1 MCSALSTAR
10 NAGHKAHFR
19 DGWSKEGDLIGI
31 SCHDGAK
38 ATFEK
43 SSSTGKKNGYGY
55 VVAYPALSLMVLV
68 LRAAGI

>member
-1 MCSALSTAR
+1 MCTLHALSTAR

-19 DGWSKEGDLIGI
+19 GGASKEGDLIGI

-43 SSSTGKKNGYGY
+43 SSSTGKKM
-55 VVAYPALSLMVLV
+55 ARAMSSPAPLS
-68 LRAAGI
+68 A

>member
-43 SSSTGKKNGYGY
+43 SSSTGKKNGYGH
-55 VVAYPALSLMVLV
+55 VVAGLA
-68 LRAAGI
+68 

>member
-1 MCSALSTAR
+1 MHSALSTTR

-19 DGWSKEGDLIGI
+19 GGASREGDLIGI

-43 SSSTGKKNGYGY
+43 SSSTGKKMAMAAEYYTDG
-55 VVAYPALSLMVLV
+55 LSSSLLY
-68 LRAAGI
+68 